1 MQPESA
7 YDLGIVQLQSEWLSL
22 SYDNCALNISL
33 LKPSDAESLSN
44 TQNNSGLSQQ
54 FAPDCSK
61 HPIGLYRSHEPS
73 DNNQYLVMITQSGLL
88 EVMSLELSVNNQLF
102 QLQLNRHASFAL
114 PDMLY
119 TNDEAWHSMFK
130 GFEFHKLVKSVDA
143 KRNDAERTDA
153 ERTDAERTDAERT
166 DAERTDA
173 ARANTSSTSKQ
184 NNTQDQTIRQRAS
197 AQRIADSSQLYAWL
211 ARWQVFYHDQSLVL
225 SYVTDPALPGGG
237 SGFIS
242 IVHPLNSLQAA
253 QATQHQNVRLLQP
266 ILERKLWLSVNTA
279 QATTLEVLQQDFTQA
294 PMQEGEPVQSSAL
307 NLLQSISAPSRIEY
321 IGVSPN
327 ALNAFII
334 TEDQTLLSYFL
345 VNESGQ
351 FTLRLGFSVSLAPTP
366 LFSLGD
372 DARPKAST
380 DEEQAHK
387 LNDVQAVQQTSSITN
402 SPNAAKTKVIA
413 DSTQNMLLVVQD
425 NGRATILNSVSG
437 DIAEQMQLSPA
448 SHINY
453 ARSELLLSH
462 PSRFSL
468 YQLKELQGLVSLNT
482 LFGENMYPGY
492 PEPAYTWQTSVAS
505 DLQSPKFS
513 VVPLL
518 MGSIK
523 ASMLALIVALPL
535 ALGSAI
541 YTAYFAKAKVRNA
554 IKPSIEMLEAI
565 PSVIIGFIAAVWLA
579 PFAEKYLIS
588 IFAVIILLPF
598 VVIVISVLHGVL
610 RPKIEH
616 TRFANWELFINA
628 ILLLLAIVFIFVL
641 SLLITDWSM
650 QNDSGQMLESI
661 AGVTLS
667 KTAVVVSLA
676 LGIAIAPTIYTLI
689 DDALYEVPDGIKQAS
704 FALGA
709 TPIQTLTRVVLVV
722 ALPSIIAAVMLGFG
736 RAFGETMIVL
746 MVTGNTPIA
755 NWDLFSGLRTLTSN
769 LAIEL
774 QEAQINSTLYY
785 ILFLTASILFVFTFV
800 VNTIAA
806 LLKRNMRR
814 NN

>member
-1 MQPESA
+1 
-7 YDLGIVQLQSEWLSL
+7 
-22 SYDNCALNISL
+22 
-33 LKPSDAESLSN
+33 
-44 TQNNSGLSQQ
+44 
-54 FAPDCSK
+54 
-61 HPIGLYRSHEPS
+61 
-73 DNNQYLVMITQSGLL
+73 
-88 EVMSLELSVNNQLF
+88 
-102 QLQLNRHASFAL
+102 
-114 PDMLY
+114 
-119 TNDEAWHSMFK
+119 
-130 GFEFHKLVKSVDA
+130 
-143 KRNDAERTDA
+143 
-153 ERTDAERTDAERT
+153 
-166 DAERTDA
+166 
-173 ARANTSSTSKQ
+173 
-184 NNTQDQTIRQRAS
+184 
-197 AQRIADSSQLYAWL
+197 
-211 ARWQVFYHDQSLVL
+211 
-225 SYVTDPALPGGG
+225 
-237 SGFIS
+237 
-242 IVHPLNSLQAA
+242 
-253 QATQHQNVRLLQP
+253 
-266 ILERKLWLSVNTA
+266 
-279 QATTLEVLQQDFTQA
+279 
-294 PMQEGEPVQSSAL
+294 
-307 NLLQSISAPSRIEY
+307 
-321 IGVSPN
+321 
-327 ALNAFII
+327 
-334 TEDQTLLSYFL
+334 
-345 VNESGQ
+345 
-351 FTLRLGFSVSLAPTP
+351 
-366 LFSLGD
+366 
-372 DARPKAST
+372 
-380 DEEQAHK
+380 
-387 LNDVQAVQQTSSITN
+387 
-402 SPNAAKTKVIA
+402 
-413 DSTQNMLLVVQD
+413 
-425 NGRATILNSVSG
+425 
-437 DIAEQMQLSPA
+437 
-448 SHINY
+448 
-453 ARSELLLSH
+453 
-462 PSRFSL
+462 
-468 YQLKELQGLVSLNT
+468 
-482 LFGENMYPGY
+482 
-492 PEPAYTWQTSVAS
+492 
-505 DLQSPKFS
+505 
-513 VVPLL
+513 
-518 MGSIK
+518 
-523 ASMLALIVALPL
+523 MLALIVALPL